1 MRADLLGWSWADL
14 KIVFNEENDVIFANS
29 TAKFKLVK
37 FKLKFSYRGRP
48 IGLVAIVAYKLMMTL
63 LFAATAI
70 GLLLTL
76 KNVESLQDLAETY
89 QLEGKHQIIVYL
101 LDKFLNITP
110 KTLKFAGFAAAGY
123 SALSSI
129 EAIGL
134 WKQKGWAHLLVLG
147 LVGISIP
154 AEIYEIFKHVT
165 VIKVGLF
172 GLNVVMFGY
181 LFVDYIKNHEHQRS
195 RK

>member
-1 MRADLLGWSWADL
+1 MKS
-14 KIVFNEENDVIFANS
+14 
-29 TAKFKLVK
+29 KLVT
-37 FKLKFSYRGRP
+37 FKLKSNYRGRP

-63 LFAATAI
+63 LFAATAT

-76 KNVESLQDLAETY
+76 KNADSLQDLAETY
-89 QLEGKHQIIVYL
+89 QLEGKHQIITYF
-101 LDKFLNITP
+101 LDKVLNITP

-123 SALSSI
+123 SALSGI

-154 AEIYEIFKHVT
+154 AEVYEIFKHVT
-165 VIKVGLF
+165 LIKVGLF
-172 GLNVVMFGY
+172 GLNVAMFGY
-181 LFVDYIKNHEHQRS
+181 LFVDYIKNHARHRS
-195 RK
+195 R